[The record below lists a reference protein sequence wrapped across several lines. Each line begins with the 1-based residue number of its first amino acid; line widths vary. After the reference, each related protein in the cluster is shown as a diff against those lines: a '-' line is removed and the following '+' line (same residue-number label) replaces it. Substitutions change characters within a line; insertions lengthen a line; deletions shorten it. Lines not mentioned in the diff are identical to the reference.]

1 MLEIETTIDF
11 PEIIQQTPMYPDRKV
26 EIKEWKTFKV
36 CGDGLVV
43 DAEGKEYQLNSLEKL
58 SDLALN
64 RVCIFSEDQNNFNQI
79 IKHLGEDVILEIA
92 NNRKVKKNGVTV
104 SIQDNVG
111 REFSFR
117 KGNCFGWLKNIPDVF
132 EESVDVKIMNS
143 QYEEILSTLR
153 KNGFAINML
162 SSAPKMAQTF
172 FHSNLRGFIPSLEEL
187 DRKHWERAS
196 YATKG
201 GRMESSRLGEFNKVY
216 DYDMVS
222 AYGSMLRELPCIS
235 PYYMKW
241 FSARKYH
248 PEADMAFCLCEVNI
262 PSSFADGFAPFRM
275 DIGNVFFPYGKFGTW
290 LAKPEIDVLL
300 TLGIEVKIREGSF
313 GIITKDFRPFE
324 KIVDGMWD
332 LRKTPSCYKVAKRM
346 LSMGWGKF
354 LSEYGSGKVS
364 SLWNPIYA
372 AHITSMARARL
383 LELTRL
389 VGDSLVVFSIDGFS
403 SKRPLPEH
411 LLSEDLGGMKLH
423 YIGPMISYTD
433 FFRDIG
439 QKKSWE
445 ITDDGVYFE
454 GAGYVSIF
462 GMKVFRY
469 EDICKPIQVSRCVP
483 FGSTKRGCKDLKL
496 KDILNNEI
504 RLNPPSVKEMRDIYE
519 TTIERDI
526 LAMNPFL
533 LDAK

>member
-1 MLEIETTIDF
+1 MLEIETTIEL
-11 PEIIQQTPMYPDRKV
+11 PEIINQIPMYPDRITDIRDWKV
-26 EIKEWKTFKV
+26 LKV

-43 DAEGKEYQLNSLEKL
+43 DAEGREYELNSLEKIT
-58 SDLALN
+58 DMVMGK
-64 RVCIFSEDQNNFNQI
+64 VCVFSEEQNDFNRI
-79 IKHLGEDVILEIA
+79 IKYLGEDIILEIA
-92 NNRKVKKNGVTV
+92 KNRKIKKNGLTV
-104 SIQDNVG
+104 SVQDNVG

-117 KGNCFGWLKNIPDVF
+117 KSNLFGWLRNIPDVF
-132 EESVDVKIMNS
+132 EENIDVKTMS
-143 QYEEILSTLR
+143 RQYEEMLNTLR
-153 KNGFAINML
+153 SSGFAISSL
-162 SSAPKMAQTF
+162 SSAPKMAQNF

-201 GRMESSRLGEFNKVY
+201 GRMEAGKIGEFKNVY

-222 AYGSMLRELPCIS
+222 AYGSLLKDLPCIS

-241 FSARKYH
+241 FSSRQYH
-248 PEADMAFCLCEVNI
+248 PEADMAFCLCEVNM
-262 PSSFADGFAPFRM
+262 PLSEDGFAPFRM
-275 DIGNVFFPYGKFGTW
+275 DFGNVFFPYGKFGTW
-290 LAKPEIDVLL
+290 LAKPEIDTLL
-300 TLGIEVKIREGSF
+300 MLGIDVKIREGSF
-313 GIITKDFRPFE
+313 GKIIKDFRPFE
-324 KIVDGMWD
+324 RITENLWELKNY
-332 LRKTPSCYKVAKRM
+332 PSCYKVAKGM
-346 LSMGWGKF
+346 LSKGWGKF
-354 LSEYGSGKVS
+354 LSVYDNGKVS

-389 VGDSLVVFSIDGFS
+389 IGENNLVVFSIDGFS
-403 SKRPLPEH
+403 SKRPLPES
-411 LLSEDLGGMKLH
+411 LLSDDLGGLKLH
-423 YIGPMISYTD
+423 YTGAMTSYTD

-454 GAGYVSIF
+454 GSGYVSIF

-483 FGSTKRGCKDLKL
+483 FGSTKRGGQDLKL

-504 RLNPPSVKEMRDIYE
+504 RLNPPHVKDVRDMYE
-519 TTIERDI
+519 KAIERDL
-526 LAMNPFL
+526 LAANPFL
-533 LDAK
+533 LEL